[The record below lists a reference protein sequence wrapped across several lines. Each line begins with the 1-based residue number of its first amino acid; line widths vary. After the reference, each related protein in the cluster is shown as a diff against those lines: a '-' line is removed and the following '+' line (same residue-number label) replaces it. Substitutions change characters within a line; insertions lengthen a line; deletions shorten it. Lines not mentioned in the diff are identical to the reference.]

1 MTDNQK
7 ESSKIVTDENWKEQ
21 AQREKEKL
29 SQEEKNTT
37 PTDQAAEPAA
47 PAGSLPPADFTTLM
61 NSLLIQVMFCLGRL
75 GAPDGSAPEINLDLA
90 KHHIDLMEV
99 LEEKTKGNL
108 SDDESKK
115 LALALHEARMQY
127 VQAAGGSM

>member
-1 MTDNQK
+1 MMTDNQN

-29 SQEEKNTT
+29 DQEEKKAT
-37 PTDQAAEPAA
+37 PTDQNGEPAA
-47 PAGSLPPADFTTLM
+47 PAGPMPPADFTTLM
-61 NSLLIQVMFCLGRL
+61 NSLLIQVMFCLGKL

-108 SDDESKK
+108 TNDESKK
-115 LALALHEARMQY
+115 LSLALHEARMQY
-127 VQAAGGSM
+127 VQAAGG

>member
-1 MTDNQK
+1 MTDNQN
-7 ESSKIVTDENWKEQ
+7 EPSKIVTDENWKEQ

-29 SQEEKNTT
+29 RQEEQKKTT
-37 PTDQAAEPAA
+37 NDQAAEPTT
-47 PAGSLPPADFTTLM
+47 PAGPLPPADFTTLM

-75 GAPDGSAPEINLDLA
+75 GNPDGSAPEVNLDLA
-90 KHHIDLMEV
+90 KHHIDLIEI

-115 LALALHEARMQY
+115 LSLALHEARMQY
-127 VQAAGGSM
+127 VQAAGG

>member
-1 MTDNQK
+1 MTDNQN

-21 AQREKEKL
+21 AQREKEK
-29 SQEEKNTT
+29 
-37 PTDQAAEPAA
+37 
-47 PAGSLPPADFTTLM
+47 
-61 NSLLIQVMFCLGRL
+61 L

-108 SDDESKK
+108 TNDESKK
-115 LALALHEARMQY
+115 LSLALHEARMQY
-127 VQAAGGSM
+127 VQAAGG